1 MKRASSRPQQLKE
14 QLLQAIDAQNNIQNT
29 MAVLDVICCLEN
41 FPMTKEALVE
51 TRLGK
56 LINDVRKRSTDEDL
70 VKRLKNLIRRW
81 QRLVEVNEVTAKE
94 LSSFADNSTS
104 AECIPG
110 STQTLTENYSRT
122 LFHSTMSEKAE
133 MSQGSVP
140 DKTIKYPNNFR
151 KSKIPVR
158 AIKPYSSSIKHLQQ
172 STSWRTSLS
181 NHQSQNDNSITD
193 QHKFE
198 RKTTSASHSDEKHFL
213 AAKEPAQSTSITSNL
228 QNSSIQDSYVKMQKP
243 SDLLNI
249 LKPAAL
255 NGILDEV
262 SSTVTD
268 TNIRGFEDKARKKQH
283 NSHTV
288 KLDGE
293 DSTKTA
299 QLQAGK
305 QAYDPH
311 TQAIQPISS
320 KTFTKDCQRSTG
332 SEIQDSEHLKNSLR
346 SFQQTNWREMSQSK
360 MIQNSL
366 LISEKSGMSF
376 SVGENIKQ
384 QIKNSKE
391 CRKTHGFIQEFPVTD
406 LPGVSREVTE
416 RDLIRI
422 RSQRWHGVNG
432 CYDNWN
438 NWYDWTQSI
447 SLDPYGDG
455 SKFRILPY
463 VGVDYRL

>member
-1 MKRASSRPQQLKE
+1 MIWFVVFQ
-14 QLLQAIDAQNNIQNT
+14 
-29 MAVLDVICCLEN
+29 
-41 FPMTKEALVE
+41 E

-81 QRLVEVNEVTAKE
+81 QSLVEVNELTAKE
-94 LSSFADNSTS
+94 LSSSQANNSTS

-110 STQTLTENYSRT
+110 STQTFTENYSRT
-122 LFHSTMSEKAE
+122 IFHSTMSERAE
-133 MSQGSVP
+133 MFQGSVP

-158 AIKPYSSSIKHLQQ
+158 AIKPYSSSIKHSQQ
-172 STSWRTSLS
+172 SISWRTSLS
-181 NHQSQNDNSITD
+181 NHHSQNAIIKD
-193 QHKFE
+193 QHKSE
-198 RKTTSASHSDEKHFL
+198 RNTTSASHSNEKQIL
-213 AAKEPAQSTSITSNL
+213 VAKEPAQSTSITSNL
-228 QNSSIQDSYVKMQKP
+228 PNSCIQDSYIKLQQP

-255 NGILDEV
+255 NGEV

-268 TNIRGFEDKARKKQH
+268 TNIRGFEDKTRKKQH
-283 NSHTV
+283 NNHTV
-288 KLDGE
+288 KLNGE

-305 QAYDPH
+305 LAYNPH
-311 TQAIQPISS
+311 TQQIQPISS

-332 SEIQDSEHLKNSLR
+332 NDIQDSEHLKNSLR

-366 LISEKSGMSF
+366 LMGD
-376 SVGENIKQ
+376 
-384 QIKNSKE
+384 IKNSKE
-391 CRKTHGFIQEFPVTD
+391 CRKIHGFIPEFPVTD

-447 SLDPYGDG
+447 TLDPYGDG
-455 SKFRILPY
+455 SKFKILPY
-463 VGVDYRL
+463 VGIDYRL

>member
-1 MKRASSRPQQLKE
+1 M
-14 QLLQAIDAQNNIQNT
+14 
-29 MAVLDVICCLEN
+29 
-41 FPMTKEALVE
+41 
-51 TRLGK
+51 
-56 LINDVRKRSTDEDL
+56 INDVRKKSTDEDL

-122 LFHSTMSEKAE
+122 LFHSSMSERAE
-133 MSQGSVP
+133 RSQGSVP

-181 NHQSQNDNSITD
+181 IHHSQNDNSITD

-228 QNSSIQDSYVKMQKP
+228 PNSSIQDSYVKLQKP

-255 NGILDEV
+255 NGNLDEV

-268 TNIRGFEDKARKKQH
+268 TNIRGFEDKTRKKQH

-311 TQAIQPISS
+311 TRAIKPISS

-332 SEIQDSEHLKNSLR
+332 SEIQDIEHLKNSLR
-346 SFQQTNWREMSQSK
+346 SFQQTNCREMSQSK

-366 LISEKSGMSF
+366 LMGDL
-376 SVGENIKQ
+376 
-384 QIKNSKE
+384 KNSKE
-391 CRKTHGFIQEFPVTD
+391 CRKIHGFIPEFPVTD

-416 RDLIRI
+416 RDLVRI
-422 RSQRWHGVNG
+422 RSHRWHGVNG

-447 SLDPYGDG
+447 TLDPYGDG
-455 SKFRILPY
+455 SKLKILPY
-463 VGVDYRL
+463 VGIDYRL

>member
-1 MKRASSRPQQLKE
+1 MKRASLRPQQLKE
-14 QLLQAIDAQNNIQNT
+14 KLLQAIDAQSNIQNM
-29 MAVLDVICCLEN
+29 MAVLDVICCLESY
-41 FPMTKEALVE
+41 PMTKEALVE

-56 LINDVRKRSTDEDL
+56 LINEVRKRSTDEDL
-70 VKRLKNLIRRW
+70 VKRLKNLIRHW
-81 QRLVEVNEVTAKE
+81 QRLVGVNEVTVEE
-94 LSSFADNSTS
+94 LSSFAVNSTS

-110 STQTLTENYSRT
+110 STQTLTENY
-122 LFHSTMSEKAE
+122 HSNMSERAE
-133 MSQGSVP
+133 MSRGSVP
-140 DKTIKYPNNFR
+140 DKTIKHLNNFR

-181 NHQSQNDNSITD
+181 NHHSQKD
-193 QHKFE
+193 QHKSE
-198 RKTTSASHSDEKHFL
+198 RNTTSASHSDKKHVL
-213 AAKEPAQSTSITSNL
+213 ATKEPAQSTSNL
-228 QNSSIQDSYVKMQKP
+228 PISSIQDSYVKKMQQP

-249 LKPAAL
+249 LKPATL
-255 NGILDEV
+255 HGNLDEV

-268 TNIRGFEDKARKKQH
+268 TKIKGFEDKTRKKEH

-288 KLDGE
+288 KHNGE

-299 QLQAGK
+299 RLQAGK
-305 QAYDPH
+305 LP
-311 TQAIQPISS
+311 IKPISS

-332 SEIQDSEHLKNSLR
+332 SEIQGSDHLNNSLC
-346 SFQQTNWREMSQSK
+346 SFQQTNWREVSESK

-366 LISEKSGMSF
+366 PTSEKSGMSF

-384 QIKNSKE
+384 EIKNSRE
-391 CRKTHGFIQEFPVTD
+391 CRKTHGFIPEFPVKA

-416 RDLIRI
+416 RDLVRI

-432 CYDNWN
+432 CYDNRN

-447 SLDPYGDG
+447 TLDPYGDG
-455 SKFRILPY
+455 STFKILPY
-463 VGVDYRL
+463 VGIDYRL

>member
-1 MKRASSRPQQLKE
+1 M
-14 QLLQAIDAQNNIQNT
+14 
-29 MAVLDVICCLEN
+29 
-41 FPMTKEALVE
+41 
-51 TRLGK
+51 
-56 LINDVRKRSTDEDL
+56 RKRSTDEDL
-70 VKRLKNLIRRW
+70 VKRLKHLIRCW
-81 QRLVEVNEVTAKE
+81 QRLGEVNEVTAKE

-104 AECIPG
+104 AEGIPG
-110 STQTLTENYSRT
+110 STQTLTENSRGA
-122 LFHSTMSEKAE
+122 LFHSTNGERAE

-140 DKTIKYPNNFR
+140 DKTIKYPNKFR

-181 NHQSQNDNSITD
+181 NHHSQNGNIITD

-198 RKTTSASHSDEKHFL
+198 IKNTSASHSDEKHFL
-213 AAKEPAQSTSITSNL
+213 AAKEPAQSTYITSNL
-228 QNSSIQDSYVKMQKP
+228 PNSSIQDSYVKMQKP

-255 NGILDEV
+255 NGNLDEV

-268 TNIRGFEDKARKKQH
+268 TNIKGFEDKTRKKQH

-299 QLQAGK
+299 QLQAGTRALK
-305 QAYDPH
+305 
-311 TQAIQPISS
+311 PISS
-320 KTFTKDCQRSTG
+320 QTFTKDCQRLTG
-332 SEIQDSEHLKNSLR
+332 SEIQESEHLKNSLC
-346 SFQQTNWREMSQSK
+346 SFQQTNCREMSESK

-376 SVGENIKQ
+376 SVGETIKQ
-384 QIKNSKE
+384 QTKNSKE
-391 CRKTHGFIQEFPVTD
+391 CRKTHEFIPEFPVTD

-438 NWYDWTQSI
+438 NWYDWTQSFT
-447 SLDPYGDG
+447 LDPFGDG
-455 SKFRILPY
+455 SKLRILPY
-463 VGVDYRL
+463 IAIDYRL

>member
-1 MKRASSRPQQLKE
+1 
-14 QLLQAIDAQNNIQNT
+14 
-29 MAVLDVICCLEN
+29 
-41 FPMTKEALVE
+41 
-51 TRLGK
+51 
-56 LINDVRKRSTDEDL
+56 
-70 VKRLKNLIRRW
+70 
-81 QRLVEVNEVTAKE
+81 
-94 LSSFADNSTS
+94 
-104 AECIPG
+104 
-110 STQTLTENYSRT
+110 
-122 LFHSTMSEKAE
+122 MSERAE
-133 MSQGSVP
+133 RSQGSLP
-140 DKTIKYPNNFR
+140 DKTIKYPTNFR

-158 AIKPYSSSIKHLQQ
+158 VIKPYSSSIKHLQQ

-181 NHQSQNDNSITD
+181 NHHSQNDNSITD

-198 RKTTSASHSDEKHFL
+198 RKTTSASHSDEKHIL
-213 AAKEPAQSTSITSNL
+213 ATKEPAQSTSITSNL
-228 QNSSIQDSYVKMQKP
+228 PNSSIQDSYVKLQKP

-255 NGILDEV
+255 NGNLDEV

-268 TNIRGFEDKARKKQH
+268 TNIRGFEDKTRKKQH

-311 TQAIQPISS
+311 TRAIKPISS

-332 SEIQDSEHLKNSLR
+332 SEIQDIEHLKNSLR
-346 SFQQTNWREMSQSK
+346 SFQQTNCREMSQSK

-366 LISEKSGMSF
+366 LMGD
-376 SVGENIKQ
+376 
-384 QIKNSKE
+384 IKNSKE
-391 CRKTHGFIQEFPVTD
+391 CRKIHGFIPEFPVTD

-416 RDLIRI
+416 RDLVRI

-447 SLDPYGDG
+447 TLDPYGDG
-455 SKFRILPY
+455 SKLKILPY
-463 VGVDYRL
+463 VGMDYRLWVFRGMFLKSSNVDSQLCPLCFGCASLFFMVHCTGVASNVLVQ